1 MVQSI
6 IRASFHNQYNLKG
19 KNGGKKLLMRK
30 ARNRNTM
37 INIKNV
43 FKLIIC
49 SFESSVFSSV
59 FELSFLQR
67 QKYFS
72 RKRWKIITINKSPR
86 MMTKI
91 RNHLKNKVENY

>member
-1 MVQSI
+1 
-6 IRASFHNQYNLKG
+6 
-19 KNGGKKLLMRK
+19 MRN

-37 INIKNV
+37 INIKNI
-43 FKLIIC
+43 FKVMIC
-49 SFESSVFSSV
+49 SFESSIFSSL

-72 RKRWKIITINKSPR
+72 RKRWKIITIIKSPR

-91 RNHLKNKVENY
+91 RNHLKKQIENYEILKKLFVIFVQRFTVFH